1 MRWPFRSRGT
11 AQADGSGPGDQ
22 AVRPSGQWRELPAA
36 ASVLPPQP
44 TANSRGFVRTLPSR
58 WQQPA
63 VLAPLSH
70 EVTADAPGGLVS
82 GLAVGVAPPAGVG
95 SPSGVA
101 GRRSASPAD
110 EVATE
115 RPVTGLA
122 RVARGLP
129 GASLLRRARPGR
141 PSGGSLLDP
150 AGLDQG
156 YRAMPGRVQPIESQP
171 NQLQPNQLQPN
182 DGQPT
187 VGDPTEFQPA
197 EPQPPVSPGSPQQV
211 RAALGAA
218 RPIGQTAP
226 IRVLSSGA
234 STPAEPGPGSLPLAR
249 SAGAQEAAPSRSA
262 WPDPR
267 TPQEQQAGTATAEQ
281 PGETPGAV
289 TARSPFVEAAV
300 EAPLTSQR
308 GSLTAGRPQTSRSA
322 NTPTGEEAAAQ
333 PWSRP
338 SALAARDTDP
348 GVYPSRTDTA
358 ARAAPGRPA
367 ALVRPADSVSPA
379 VPAVPAG
386 SVVSAVP
393 VVPAVPAAPAGV
405 VSPAVPAA
413 PAPRVRAGAAT
424 GISPAGIDATALQAR
439 PQPGP
444 LAADPGTET
453 SPGAAGAGLSQPERP
468 GGPGSAFGSADLGGT
483 GSGQA
488 VEPAGSPISP
498 SRRLR
503 RRARLG
509 PPLTG
514 LAAQRISDGAAGLT
528 GHRAAA
534 SPARGARGCP
544 VTRPGTAARPLIR
557 RRPRRPAPR

>member
-11 AQADGSGPGDQ
+11 AQADGSGHGDQ

-36 ASVLPPQP
+36 ASVVPPQP
-44 TANSRGFVRTLPSR
+44 TANSRAFVRTLPSR

-63 VLAPLSH
+63 VLALLGH

-95 SPSGVA
+95 SPSGMPR
-101 GRRSASPAD
+101 RRSASPAD
-110 EVATE
+110 EAALE
-115 RPVTGLA
+115 RPVTGLS
-122 RVARGLP
+122 RVVGGLP
-129 GASLLRRARPGR
+129 GVSLLRRARQGR
-141 PSGGSLLDP
+141 ASGGSLLDP

-156 YRAMPGRVQPIESQP
+156 YRAMPGSVRPMELQP

-197 EPQPPVSPGSPQQV
+197 DPQPPVSPGLPQQV
-211 RAALGAA
+211 RAALSAA
-218 RPIGQTAP
+218 RPLGQTAP
-226 IRVLSSGA
+226 IRVLGSGA
-234 STPAEPGPGSLPLAR
+234 
-249 SAGAQEAAPSRSA
+249 
-262 WPDPR
+262 
-267 TPQEQQAGTATAEQ
+267 ATAEQ

-289 TARSPFVEAAV
+289 TARSPLAEAAV
-300 EAPLTSQR
+300 EAPPAGQR
-308 GSLTAGRPQTSRSA
+308 GTPTAGPPQTGPSA
-322 NTPTGEEAAAQ
+322 NTPTGEAAAAQ

-338 SALAARDTDP
+338 SALAARDADP
-348 GVYPSRTDTA
+348 GAYPNRTDTA

-367 ALVRPADSVSPA
+367 AQVRPAGSVLPA

-393 VVPAVPAAPAGV
+393 VAPAGS

-413 PAPRVRAGAAT
+413 PAPRARAGAAT
-424 GISPAGIDATALQAR
+424 GISPAGIDATALPAR
-439 PQPGP
+439 PRAGLP
-444 LAADPGTET
+444 AADPGTEA
-453 SPGAAGAGLSQPERP
+453 SSGAAGAGLSQPERH
-468 GGPGSAFGSADLGGT
+468 GGPGSAFGSADAVGT
-483 GSGQA
+483 GSGRA
-488 VEPAGSPISP
+488 AEPAGSPISP

-514 LAAQRISDGAAGLT
+514 LAAKRISDRAAGLT
-528 GHRAAA
+528 GDWAA
-534 SPARGARGCP
+534 SI
-544 VTRPGTAARPLIR
+544 PGDGG
-557 RRPRRPAPR
+557 

>member
-11 AQADGSGPGDQ
+11 AQADGSGHGDQ

-36 ASVLPPQP
+36 ASVVPPQP
-44 TANSRGFVRTLPSR
+44 TANGRAFGRTLPSR

-63 VLAPLSH
+63 VLALLGH

-95 SPSGVA
+95 SPSGMPR
-101 GRRSASPAD
+101 RRSASPAD
-110 EVATE
+110 EAALE
-115 RPVTGLA
+115 RPVTGLS
-122 RVARGLP
+122 RVVGGLP
-129 GASLLRRARPGR
+129 GVSLLRRARQGR
-141 PSGGSLLDP
+141 ASGGSLLDP

-156 YRAMPGRVQPIESQP
+156 YRAMPGSVRPMELQP

-197 EPQPPVSPGSPQQV
+197 DPQPPVSPGLPQQV
-211 RAALGAA
+211 RAALSAA
-218 RPIGQTAP
+218 RPLGQTAP
-226 IRVLSSGA
+226 IRVLGSGA
-234 STPAEPGPGSLPLAR
+234 ATPAEPGPGSLPLAR
-249 SAGAQEAAPSRSA
+249 PVGAQEAAPPRSA
-262 WPDPR
+262 WPGPG
-267 TPQEQQAGTATAEQ
+267 TPQAQQAGAATAEQ

-289 TARSPFVEAAV
+289 TARSPLAEAAV
-300 EAPLTSQR
+300 EAPPAGQR
-308 GSLTAGRPQTSRSA
+308 GTPTAGPPQTGPSA
-322 NTPTGEEAAAQ
+322 NTPTGEAAAAQ

-338 SALAARDTDP
+338 SALAARDADP
-348 GVYPSRTDTA
+348 GAYPNRTDTA

-367 ALVRPADSVSPA
+367 AQVRPAGSVLPA

-393 VVPAVPAAPAGV
+393 VAPAGS

-413 PAPRVRAGAAT
+413 PAPRARAGAAT
-424 GISPAGIDATALQAR
+424 GISPAGIDATALPAR
-439 PQPGP
+439 PRAGLP
-444 LAADPGTET
+444 AADPGTEA
-453 SPGAAGAGLSQPERP
+453 SSGAAGAGLSQPERH
-468 GGPGSAFGSADLGGT
+468 GGPGSAFGSADAVGT
-483 GSGQA
+483 GSGRA
-488 VEPAGSPISP
+488 AEPAGSPISP

-514 LAAQRISDGAAGLT
+514 LAAKRISDRAAGLT
-528 GHRAAA
+528 GDWAAGL
-534 SPARGARGCP
+534 PGGGGAGL
-544 VTRPGTAARPLIR
+544 PGDGGAGLPGDR
-557 RRPRRPAPR
+557 